1 MSMNVGGPRN
11 DQQAAGIGQT
21 RMGVM
26 EYLKACKTNTEWPT
40 GKCVANAIKFLFS
53 SREVRGDMATQVA
66 PAQRATITPVQLSQR
81 DGVRDDFEN
90 GVKSFNEQNRNG
102 KFDAYEKV
110 VAFCNLTPEDFDLL
124 CDNGHEEVIGHMG
137 NELQG
142 RQVGYNVPSK
152 ALNAADLWDLDKKC
166 GQIMSLLKELKG

>member
-66 PAQRATITPVQLSQR
+66 PAQRATITPVQLSYR
-81 DGVRDDFEN
+81 DGVRDDFES

-102 KFDAYEKV
+102 KFNAFENV
-110 VAFCNLTPEDFDLL
+110 IAFCKLTPEEFDLL
-124 CDNGHEEVIGHMG
+124 CDNGHEETIGHMG

-142 RQVGYNVPSK
+142 RQASFLLPRENLNLLDLG
-152 ALNAADLWDLDKKC
+152 ALDERC
-166 GQIMSLLKELKG
+166 GKIMAHLKELKG